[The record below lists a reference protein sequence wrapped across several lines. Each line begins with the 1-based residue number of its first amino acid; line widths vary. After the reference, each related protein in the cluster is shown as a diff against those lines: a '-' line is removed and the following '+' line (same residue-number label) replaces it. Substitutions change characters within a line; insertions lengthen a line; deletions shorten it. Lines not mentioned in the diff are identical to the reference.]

1 MSQEN
6 LLLLFPFNHV
16 LSIVPPQ
23 ELPFRN
29 LARGKFLLSSAKRKR
44 KSNTCTSI
52 EKIDVFGSESEDQD
66 YSDEERMSSS
76 K

>member
-29 LARGKFLLSSAKRKR
+29 LARGKFLLSSAKRRGNLTHVHQLR
-44 KSNTCTSI
+44 KLMYLDLNLRT
-52 EKIDVFGSESEDQD
+52 KIILMKKE
-66 YSDEERMSSS
+66 
-76 K
+76 